1 MIDPH
6 AMDPQTVLRFVRA
19 VSGWPGSVVV
29 IACEPA
35 EVEEPGLGLSPEV
48 AAAVRARSR
57 SRSRRWPACAKRP
70 SARARTDAMH
80 ELSLAGA
87 VIDTAER
94 HAGGRR
100 VTLVRLRLGELRQVV
115 PDSLA
120 FYFEHVA
127 RGTLCEGAALE
138 HEVVPASL
146 ALRACCGAAWQLE
159 SASFRCPR
167 VRLGGRRD
175 RGGQRVRGR
184 VDRG

>member
-1 MIDPH
+1 
-6 AMDPQTVLRFVRA
+6 
-19 VSGWPGSVVV
+19 
-29 IACEPA
+29 
-35 EVEEPGLGLSPEV
+35 
-48 AAAVRARSR
+48 
-57 SRSRRWPACAKRP
+57 
-70 SARARTDAMH
+70 MH

-138 HEVVPASL
+138 HETVPVTL
-146 ALRACCGAAWQLE
+146 ACGACEATWQLE
-159 SASFRCPR
+159 TASFRCPHCEAAN
-167 VRLGGRRD
+167 VVVESGNEFEVESIEVESIEAEETPCIG
-175 RGGQRVRGR
+175 
-184 VDRG
+184 